1 MGAKIKSAEG
11 VDAITVADDGKVGI
25 GTDNPGS
32 KLDVAVTG
40 VTSIAQFSASIGGN
54 GGLGAVTIKT
64 TSSPNSG
71 LVFSSNS
78 TSSLIKGG
86 ALAASV
92 YNSENAP
99 LLFGTNDTERVRIDA
114 DGKFV
119 VDVNRTSDDTNSTAF
134 TAGGTLPVI
143 AWRAANS
150 VAASPFAVKR
160 PEAATG
166 SAVFITFGVSASSVL
181 AAGTGIGGIR
191 RNSGNTAFEFYNT
204 SDERLKNVKGEFS
217 AALEKVEG
225 IPVKWYSWKTS
236 PDQEHFR
243 FIAQDVQKHIPSA
256 VFEDEEGHLQLG
268 ESDMFPVLWQAVR
281 ELKAELD
288 EAKAEIAALRK
299 QP

>member
-1 MGAKIKSAEG
+1 MSKQSKRHMGANIKSAEG

-25 GTDNPGS
+25 GTDSPTE
-32 KLDVAVTG
+32 KL
-40 VTSIAQFSASIGGN
+40 
-54 GGLGAVTIKT
+54 TIKT
-64 TSSPNSG
+64 TNLGEVSFLHAADLGTVNGRYYSLTAPTTDNANAPFVWGTGNAHAWEVDNIECMRVDSNGLAILGGNTASG
-71 LVFSSNS
+71 YSKLR
-78 TSSLIKGG
+78 GG
-86 ALAASV
+86 A
-92 YNSENAP
+92 NTP
-99 LLFGTNDTERVRIDA
+99 
-114 DGKFV
+114 
-119 VDVNRTSDDTNSTAF
+119 AF
-134 TAGGTLPVI
+134 
-143 AWRAANS
+143 AWRNNINES
-150 VAASPFAVKR
+150 YS
-160 PEAATG
+160 
-166 SAVFITFGVSASSVL
+166 SFIVQRSQA
-181 AAGTGIGGIR
+181 AAGSQIYQIFEAGATDIGVGGSTVGGIR
-191 RNSGNTAFEFYNT
+191 RNSGNTAFEFYNP
-204 SDERLKNVKGEFS
+204 SDERLKNVKNEFS

>member
-1 MGAKIKSAEG
+1 MSKQSKRHMGAKIKSAEG

-25 GTDNPGS
+25 GTDSPTE
-32 KLDVAVTG
+32 KL
-40 VTSIAQFSASIGGN
+40 
-54 GGLGAVTIKT
+54 TIKT
-64 TSSPNSG
+64 TNLGEVSFLHAADLGTVTGRYYSLTAPTTDNSNAAFVWGTGNAHAWEVDNIECMRVDFNG
-71 LVFSSNS
+71 LAILGGNTASGYSK
-78 TSSLIKGG
+78 LRGG
-86 ALAASV
+86 A
-92 YNSENAP
+92 NTP
-99 LLFGTNDTERVRIDA
+99 
-114 DGKFV
+114 
-119 VDVNRTSDDTNSTAF
+119 AF
-134 TAGGTLPVI
+134 
-143 AWRAANS
+143 AWRNNINES
-150 VAASPFAVKR
+150 YS
-160 PEAATG
+160 T
-166 SAVFITFGVSASSVL
+166 FIVQRSQA
-181 AAGTGIGGIR
+181 AAGSQIYQIFEAGATDIGVGGSTVGGIR
-191 RNSGNTAFEFYNT
+191 RNSGNTAFEFFNA

-268 ESDMFPVLWQAVR
+268 ESDMFPILWQAVR